1 MAPGSTAIDDTLPDV
16 IACCQVLPRQ
26 TAQRS
31 SGQCRKA
38 VAERLAD
45 ANLSTPFQQPAGKGI
60 GFYTG
65 DDGFL
70 YCDSQKIDDIR
81 EQVGL
86 AESRQESGLV

>member
-1 MAPGSTAIDDTLPDV
+1 M
-16 IACCQVLPRQ
+16 
-26 TAQRS
+26 
-31 SGQCRKA
+31 
-38 VAERLAD
+38 AD

-81 EQVGL
+81 EQVPPPPASPPRWLSTPGFS
-86 AESRQESGLV
+86 EV